1 MGHLRGIRCYLNP
14 IDQFIRLSFRDHSR
28 KHISTYNKKIGR
40 ERVSL
45 SETPLRE
52 KRFGRAPIYENGKGD
67 SSDTFHYSVNEFR
80 GEVHRS

>member
-1 MGHLRGIRCYLNP
+1 MNLTVHLGFG
-14 IDQFIRLSFRDHSR
+14 DEAR
-28 KHISTYNKKIGR
+28 KDISTNNEKIGR